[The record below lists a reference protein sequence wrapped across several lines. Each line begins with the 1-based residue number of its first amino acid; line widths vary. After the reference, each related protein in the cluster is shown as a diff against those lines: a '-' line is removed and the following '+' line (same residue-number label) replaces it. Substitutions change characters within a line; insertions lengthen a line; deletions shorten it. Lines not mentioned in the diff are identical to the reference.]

1 MRRRRFQAETAGY
14 FQTQNHAQNCKQ
26 TWRRCCCAA
35 EGMDGWKY
43 HENLRVLVINCYT
56 EEYFVVFC
64 AENVSVCG
72 FNDNRNY
79 NFFLESVLKNRVR
92 IIYGCAL
99 YTGKYGIIIINSYL
113 SLSQLYFTM
122 MINQTLIE
130 DITWLRRDAKKY
142 FYFWSIWHLVFVFM

>member
-1 MRRRRFQAETAGY
+1 M
-14 FQTQNHAQNCKQ
+14 
-26 TWRRCCCAA
+26 
-35 EGMDGWKY
+35 
-43 HENLRVLVINCYT
+43 NCYT

-99 YTGKYGIIIINSYL
+99 YTGKYGMLIVNQKKLFRQSISKHFQLESGVKMTRKRCSFLATLFFTCLVSFLFINN
-113 SLSQLYFTM
+113 
-122 MINQTLIE
+122 I
-130 DITWLRRDAKKY
+130 
-142 FYFWSIWHLVFVFM
+142 VFIRYRMSS

>member
-1 MRRRRFQAETAGY
+1 MLKRQSYTTSEKLKIIQFAEEHGNRA
-14 FQTQNHAQNCKQ
+14 AQREFGIAES
-26 TWRRCCCAA
+26 TVRLWR
-35 EGMDGWKY
+35 KSK
-43 HENLRVLVINCYT
+43 ENLQKMPRLRVLVINCYT

-99 YTGKYGIIIINSYL
+99 YTGKYGIYTRI
-113 SLSQLYFTM
+113 F
-122 MINQTLIE
+122 NQF
-130 DITWLRRDAKKY
+130 RNK
-142 FYFWSIWHLVFVFM
+142 S

>member
-1 MRRRRFQAETAGY
+1 MAWITEKRNNGLAILPAMVRLKAFEIS
-14 FQTQNHAQNCKQ
+14 K
-26 TWRRCCCAA
+26 
-35 EGMDGWKY
+35 DPKY
-43 HENLRVLVINCYT
+43 EIPA

-99 YTGKYGIIIINSYL
+99 YTGKYGI
-113 SLSQLYFTM
+113 
-122 MINQTLIE
+122 
-130 DITWLRRDAKKY
+130 
-142 FYFWSIWHLVFVFM
+142 